1 MKVYRAQDRGHVEH
15 GWLKAK
21 HSFSFGEY
29 YNPQAMSFGP
39 LRVLNEDVI
48 EAGQGFGT
56 HPHKDAEILT
66 YVLSGGLRHEDSMG
80 NGGVIEHGDVQYMS
94 AGKGIRH
101 SEFNASRTE
110 PVHLYQIWILPHTK
124 GLKPRYEQES
134 FSPQGRANQWQLI
147 ASPKGD
153 QGSFQIA
160 QDAKFLVSELDQGR
174 ELTYKFENKR
184 KVWLQLARGAISVNH
199 QDLSAGDAIS
209 FEEAQDFSIEAI
221 EDAELLLFDMA

>member
-1 MKVYRAQDRGHVEH
+1 MKVYRAQNRGHVEH

-29 YNPQAMSFGP
+29 YNPQAMNFGP

-101 SEFNASRTE
+101 SEFNASRTD

-134 FSPQGRANQWQLI
+134 FTPEGRANQWQLI

-174 ELTYKFENKR
+174 ELTYRFENKR
-184 KVWLQLARGAISVNH
+184 KVWLQVARGSINVNH
-199 QDLSAGDAIS
+199 QDLSAGDAVS
-209 FEEAQDFSIEAI
+209 FEEAQEILIKADES
-221 EDAELLLFDMA
+221 AELLLFDMA